1 VITTNGLDVPEG
13 WGQHRPRPGRVQTV
27 DLKLGDAVATLK
39 VFTSKANNTTYV
51 RPAGPGAR
59 GNWRTVE
66 DMGVVPVDRKV
77 AADRLVYF
85 TDGAVAAVKST
96 DWWAVRR
103 ES

>member
-27 DLKLGDAVATLK
+27 DLGLGDAVATLK

-59 GNWRTVE
+59 GNWRTV
-66 DMGVVPVDRKV
+66 DAIVPQPVDRK
-77 AADRLVYF
+77 ADRDTLVYF
-85 TDGAVAAVKST
+85 TDGSIAAVRRT

>member
-1 VITTNGLDVPEG
+1 VITTNGLNVPEG

-66 DMGVVPVDRKV
+66 DIVPCRWT
-77 AADRLVYF
+77 ARWPADRLVYF